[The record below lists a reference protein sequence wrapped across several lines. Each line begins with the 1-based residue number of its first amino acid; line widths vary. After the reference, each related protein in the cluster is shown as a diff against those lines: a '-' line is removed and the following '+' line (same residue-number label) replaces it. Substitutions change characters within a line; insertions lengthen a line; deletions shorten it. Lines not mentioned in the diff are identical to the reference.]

1 MGVLK
6 VKNSFGD
13 KTLPIQ
19 MMAGTNAEAFVL
31 GEILTLSSG
40 VLTKSGVDTDG
51 TQQYICLATV
61 TGATGVKNVP
71 VHQLR
76 KDLQFEC
83 TSTATVAASLI
94 GTAVTLSADATQV
107 TATTTKGC
115 FVIDKTDGATTN
127 STVLGHF
134 ISAAAV

>member
-1 MGVLK
+1 MGVFK
-6 VKNSFGD
+6 VKNGFGD
-13 KTLPIQ
+13 KTMPVII
-19 MMAGTNAEAFVL
+19 MEGTNAESFVL
-31 GEILTLSSG
+31 GEILYLSSG

-51 TQQYICLATV
+51 TQQYICLAAV

-76 KDLQFEC
+76 KDVQFEC
-83 TSTATVAASLI
+83 TSSATVAASLI
-94 GTAVTLSADATQV
+94 GSAVTLTAAATGC

-134 ISAAAV
+134 MSAAAV

>member
-6 VKNSFGD
+6 VKNSFSD
-13 KTLPIQ
+13 KTLPII
-19 MMAGTNAEAFVL
+19 MLEGTNAEVFAL
-31 GEILTLSSG
+31 GEILALSSG
-40 VLTKSGVDTDG
+40 VATKGAVDTDG
-51 TQQYICLATV
+51 TQQYICLAAV

-76 KDLQFEC
+76 KDIQFEC
-83 TSTATVAASLI
+83 TSTATVASTLV
-94 GTAVTLSADATQV
+94 GSAVTLSTAATQV

-134 ISAAAV
+134 LSAAAV